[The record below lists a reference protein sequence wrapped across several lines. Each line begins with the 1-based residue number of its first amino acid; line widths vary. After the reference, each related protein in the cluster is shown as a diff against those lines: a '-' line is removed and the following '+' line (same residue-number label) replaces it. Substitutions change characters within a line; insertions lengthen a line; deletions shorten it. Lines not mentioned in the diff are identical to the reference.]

1 MTRAQNVGFEEHVW
15 WQESMPLK
23 REGEMMFLV
32 QLLPPTFCIFF
43 LPFNLAKLSETDYMD
58 KSNNYEYLWGSLDI
72 KDAFLQVVQ
81 KETLRIKLGRW
92 QDSNQN

>member
-43 LPFNLAKLSETDYMD
+43 LPFNLAKLSETDYMT
-58 KSNNYEYLWGSLDI
+58 SPTTMNTFGEASI
-72 KDAFLQVVQ
+72 SRMRSF
-81 KETLRIKLGRW
+81 KLFRKNLE
-92 QDSNQN
+92 NQIEKMAG